1 MALSGVLLVAGPG
14 HAGVLDASWTAPTT
28 NTDGSPLTDLA
39 SYRVYYAAAA
49 TDPCPGPAFFQVA
62 SPTPSPGPGTTVSL
76 RLTGLT
82 TGTLYYVSV
91 TAVDAT
97 GNESACSVAASA
109 VAQATFTVKPTAS
122 VSFGSV
128 SVGSFA
134 DRTFTVQSTRPGTI
148 SGTVSAV
155 APFGIVSGSPF
166 TLSGAGATQ
175 TVTVRFTPT
184 TVATATANVT
194 FTAAG
199 DSVSR
204 LVTGIGINLS
214 DTTPPSVTITS
225 PQGAS
230 GYSTSSSP
238 ITLAGTASD
247 NVGVTQV
254 TWSNSRGGSGTATGT
269 TNWTASGIALQL
281 GSNVLTVTARDA
293 AGNIGTAAMTATLT
307 IAFTFTDDPLVAQ
320 STLVQVAHF
329 VELRAAID
337 SLRTA
342 LQLMP
347 FGWTD
352 AALAPSTG
360 LKVVHVT
367 ELRTALNEAY
377 QAVGRTAPTYTDP
390 AVTAGLTVIKA
401 VHLNELRA
409 AVRGL
414 P

>member
-1 MALSGVLLVAGPG
+1 MAGPG
-14 HAGVLDASWTAPTT
+14 HAGVLDASWTASTT
-28 NTDGSPLTDLA
+28 NTDGSPLTTLA
-39 SYRVYYAAAA
+39 FYRVYYGSA
-49 TDPCPGPAFFQVA
+49 TAPCPGPAFFQVA
-62 SPTPSPGPGTTVSL
+62 SPTSSPAPNTTISL

-91 TAVDAT
+91 TAVDWI
-97 GNESACSVAASA
+97 GNESNCSVGASA
-109 VAQATFTVKPTAS
+109 VAQATFAVSPTGS

-128 SVGSFA
+128 NVGSFA
-134 DRTFTVQSTRPGTI
+134 ERTFTVQSTRAGTI
-148 SGTVSAV
+148 SGAVSTV
-155 APFGIVSGSPF
+155 APFAIVLGSPF

-184 TVATATANVT
+184 TVAPATANVT

-199 DSVSR
+199 DNISR
-204 LVTGIGINLS
+204 VVTGVGINLS

-225 PQGAS
+225 PQGPTA
-230 GYSTSSSP
+230 YSTSSSR
-238 ITLAGTASD
+238 IALAGTASD

-254 TWSNSRGGSGTATGT
+254 TWSNNRGGSGTATGT
-269 TNWTASGIALQL
+269 TNWTASSITLRL

-293 AGNIGTAAMTATLT
+293 AGNIGTATMTATLT
-307 IAFTFTDDPLVAQ
+307 IAFTFTDDPLKAQ
-320 STLVQVAHF
+320 STLVQAAHF

-337 SLRTA
+337 SVRTA
-342 LQLMP
+342 LGLMP
-347 FGWTD
+347 FAWTD
-352 AALAPSTG
+352 ATRTPSTG
-360 LKVVHVT
+360 VLVVYVT

-377 QAVGRTAPTYTDP
+377 QAVSRTAPTYTDP
-390 AVTAGLTVIKA
+390 TVAAGLTVIKA